1 MTYYLLLENDSES
14 DTIFETNIL
23 GEESFKVFY
32 PSLGFQLLHRLLTDK
47 PELLEQLKIVDEQK
61 KHYTITE
68 FLDKLEKW
76 KIIST

>member
-61 KHYTITE
+61 KYYTITE

-76 KIIST
+76 KIEA

>member
-47 PELLEQLKIVDEQK
+47 PELLEQLNIVDEQK
-61 KHYTITE
+61 KYYTITE

-76 KIIST
+76 KIKA